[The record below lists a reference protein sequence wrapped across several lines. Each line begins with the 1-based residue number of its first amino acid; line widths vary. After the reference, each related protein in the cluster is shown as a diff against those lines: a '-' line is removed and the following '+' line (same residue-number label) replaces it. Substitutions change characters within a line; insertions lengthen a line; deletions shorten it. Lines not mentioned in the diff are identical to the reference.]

1 MKKFLALLLSAA
13 LLLGLCACAA
23 PAESDPDYSGQ
34 TLAGKITALSGS
46 TATLRLGQLLES
58 VSQSP
63 AGEAPTGEPPE
74 MPSGEA
80 PTGEA
85 PEMPSGEAPTG
96 EPPEMPSGEA
106 PTGEPPEMPSGEAP
120 TGEPPEKP
128 AGEAPTGEA
137 PSESAPS
144 QTTTTFTPNGETLT
158 VDLSGASVEQD
169 GESASLS
176 ALAVGTVVRLTFGEK
191 NAVQTVEIVP
201 VSSSSVNQGSAA
213 TELTADASI
222 QNASYSSTGDEEN
235 ALRISGAVV
244 ELDGVTVDKS
254 AGSSS
259 SPENGD
265 FYGVNAALLATNG
278 AQVTIRS
285 ATVTSNAQNGN
296 GVFSY
301 GAGTVVRISDSIITT
316 RADNSGGIQTTGGG
330 TTIAEN
336 LTVKT
341 AGSSSAAIRSDRG
354 GGTVSVSGGSYETS
368 GLNSPA
374 VYSTADITVENA
386 SLTATGSEALVIE
399 GKNSIRLNNCTVQG
413 HMSEQGSSADENIHT
428 VMIYQSMSGDAAV
441 GSSSFEMTGGSL
453 TGEAGD
459 LIYVTNT
466 AATISLSGATLVQK
480 DPSGALLRVCGNSGS
495 RGWGTAGQN
504 GAQVTLTA
512 SNQTLEGDIVV
523 DSISS
528 LDLTLKNGSTFQGA
542 LSGSTIALTVEEG
555 STLILTG
562 DSTAAS
568 IEGSGTIQLN
578 GYTLTL
584 ADGTV
589 LR

>member
-23 PAESDPDYSGQ
+23 PAESETDYSGQ

-46 TATLRLGQLLES
+46 TATLRLGELTES
-58 VSQSP
+58 
-63 AGEAPTGEPPE
+63 
-74 MPSGEA
+74 SGQ
-80 PTGEA
+80 TSSGEA
-85 PEMPSGEAPTG
+85 PEMPSGEAPSG
-96 EPPEMPSGEA
+96 EAPEMPSGE
-106 PTGEPPEMPSGEAP
+106 TPSGEAP
-120 TGEPPEKP
+120 SG
-128 AGEAPTGEA
+128 
-137 PSESAPS
+137 SAPS

-158 VDLSGASVEQD
+158 VDLSGASVEQA

-201 VSSSSVNQGSAA
+201 VSSSSVDQGSAA

-222 QNASYSSTGDEEN
+222 QNATYSSAGDEEN

-244 ELDGVTVDKS
+244 ELDRITVDKS

-301 GAGTVVRISDSIITT
+301 GTGTVVRISDSTITT

-330 TTIAEN
+330 TTLAEN

-341 AGSSSAAIRSDRG
+341 AGSPSAAIRSDRG

-374 VYSTADITVENA
+374 VYSTAA
-386 SLTATGSEALVIE
+386 SL
-399 GKNSIRLNNCTVQG
+399 
-413 HMSEQGSSADENIHT
+413 
-428 VMIYQSMSGDAAV
+428 
-441 GSSSFEMTGGSL
+441 
-453 TGEAGD
+453 
-459 LIYVTNT
+459 
-466 AATISLSGATLVQK
+466 
-480 DPSGALLRVCGNSGS
+480 
-495 RGWGTAGQN
+495 
-504 GAQVTLTA
+504 
-512 SNQTLEGDIVV
+512 
-523 DSISS
+523 
-528 LDLTLKNGSTFQGA
+528 
-542 LSGSTIALTVEEG
+542 
-555 STLILTG
+555 
-562 DSTAAS
+562 
-568 IEGSGTIQLN
+568 EGSGTIQLN

>member
-1 MKKFLALLLSAA
+1 MKKFLALLLSDA

-23 PAESDPDYSGQ
+23 PAESETDYSGQ

-63 AGEAPTGEPPE
+63 
-74 MPSGEA
+74 
-80 PTGEA
+80 
-85 PEMPSGEAPTG
+85 SGEAPTG

-106 PTGEPPEMPSGEAP
+106 PTGEPPEMPSGEDP
-120 TGEPPEKP
+120 TGEPPEMP
-128 AGEAPTGEA
+128 SGEAPTGEA
-137 PSESAPS
+137 PEMPSGEAPSGSAPS

-169 GESASLS
+169 GENASLS

-191 NAVQTVEIVP
+191 NAVQTVEIIP
-201 VSSSSVNQGSAA
+201 VSSSLVDQGSAA
-213 TELTADASI
+213 AELTADASI

-244 ELDGVTVDKS
+244 DLDGVIVDKS
-254 AGSSS
+254 AGASS

-301 GAGTVVRISDSIITT
+301 GAGTVVRISDSTITT

-341 AGSSSAAIRSDRG
+341 TGSSSAAIRSDRG

-374 VYSTADITVENA
+374 VYSTAAITVENA

-399 GKNSIRLNNCTVQG
+399 GKNSITLNNCTVSG

-466 AATISLSGATLVQK
+466 AAAISLSGATLVQK
-480 DPSGALLRVCGNSGS
+480 DSSGALLRVCGNSGS

-528 LDLTLKNGSTFQGA
+528 LDLTLKNGSTFQGT

-568 IEGSGTIQLN
+568 LEGSGTIRLN
-578 GYTLTL
+578 GYTITL

>member
-23 PAESDPDYSGQ
+23 PAESETDYSGQ

-63 AGEAPTGEPPE
+63 
-74 MPSGEA
+74 
-80 PTGEA
+80 
-85 PEMPSGEAPTG
+85 SGEAPTG
-96 EPPEMPSGEA
+96 EPPEMPSDEA
-106 PTGEPPEMPSGEAP
+106 PIGEPPEKPSGEAP

-128 AGEAPTGEA
+128 SGEAPTGEPPEKPSGETPSGEA
-137 PSESAPS
+137 PSGSAPS

-158 VDLSGASVEQD
+158 VDLSGALVEQD

-176 ALAVGTVVRLTFGEK
+176 VLAVGTTL
-191 NAVQTVEIVP
+191 
-201 VSSSSVNQGSAA
+201 
-213 TELTADASI
+213 
-222 QNASYSSTGDEEN
+222 
-235 ALRISGAVV
+235 
-244 ELDGVTVDKS
+244 
-254 AGSSS
+254 
-259 SPENGD
+259 
-265 FYGVNAALLATNG
+265 
-278 AQVTIRS
+278 
-285 ATVTSNAQNGN
+285 
-296 GVFSY
+296 
-301 GAGTVVRISDSIITT
+301 
-316 RADNSGGIQTTGGG
+316 
-330 TTIAEN
+330 AEN

-341 AGSSSAAIRSDRG
+341 AGSSTAAIRSDRG

-374 VYSTADITVENA
+374 VYSTAAITVENA
-386 SLTATGSEALVIE
+386 TLTATGSEALVIE
-399 GKNSIRLNNCTVQG
+399 GKNSITLNNCTVSG

-528 LDLTLKNGSTFQGA
+528 LDLTLKNGSTFRGT

-568 IEGSGTIQLN
+568 LEGSGTIQLN

>member
-23 PAESDPDYSGQ
+23 PAESETDYSGQ

-63 AGEAPTGEPPE
+63 
-74 MPSGEA
+74 
-80 PTGEA
+80 
-85 PEMPSGEAPTG
+85 SGEAPTG
-96 EPPEMPSGEA
+96 EPPELPSGEA
-106 PTGEPPEMPSGEAP
+106 PS
-120 TGEPPEKP
+120 GEPPEKP
-128 AGEAPTGEA
+128 AGEAPTGEPPEKPSGEA
-137 PSESAPS
+137 PEMPSGETPSGEAPS

-176 ALAVGTVVRLTFGEK
+176 DLAVGTVVRLTFGEK

-201 VSSSSVNQGSAA
+201 VSSSLVDQGSAA
-213 TELTADASI
+213 ELTADAFI
-222 QNASYSSTGDEEN
+222 QNATYSSAGDEEN

-254 AGSSS
+254 AGASSR
-259 SPENGD
+259 PENGD

-301 GAGTVVRISDSIITT
+301 GTGTVVRISDSTITT
-316 RADNSGGIQTTGGG
+316 RADNSGGLQTTGGG
-330 TTIAEN
+330 TTLAEN

-374 VYSTADITVENA
+374 VYSTAAITVENA

-399 GKNSIRLNNCTVQG
+399 GKNSITLNNCTVSG

-466 AATISLSGATLVQK
+466 AAAISLSGATLVQK

-495 RGWGTAGQN
+495 RGWGAAGQN

-528 LDLTLKNGSTFQGA
+528 LDLTLKNGSTFRGT

-568 IEGSGTIQLN
+568 LEGSGTIRLN
-578 GYTLTL
+578 GYTITL

>member
-13 LLLGLCACAA
+13 LLLGLCACSA
-23 PAESDPDYSGQ
+23 PAESETDYSGQ

-63 AGEAPTGEPPE
+63 SGEAPTGEPPE

-96 EPPEMPSGEA
+96 EA
-106 PTGEPPEMPSGEAP
+106 PEMPSGEAP

-128 AGEAPTGEA
+128 SGEAPTGEA
-137 PSESAPS
+137 PSGSAPAAQS
-144 QTTTTFTPNGETLT
+144 GSTFTPNGEILT
-158 VDLSGASVEQD
+158 VDLSGAAFEKN
-169 GESASLS
+169 GESAALS
-176 ALAVGTVVRLTFGEK
+176 DLAVGTVVRLTFGEK

-201 VSSSSVNQGSAA
+201 VSSSSVDQGSAA

-222 QNASYSSTGDEEN
+222 QNASYSSAGDEEN

-244 ELDGVTVDKS
+244 ELDGITVDKS

-301 GAGTVVRISDSIITT
+301 GTGTVVRISDSTITT
-316 RADNSGGIQTTGGG
+316 QADNSGGIQTTGGG
-330 TTIAEN
+330 TTLAEN

-374 VYSTADITVENA
+374 VYSTAA
-386 SLTATGSEALVIE
+386 SL
-399 GKNSIRLNNCTVQG
+399 
-413 HMSEQGSSADENIHT
+413 
-428 VMIYQSMSGDAAV
+428 
-441 GSSSFEMTGGSL
+441 
-453 TGEAGD
+453 
-459 LIYVTNT
+459 
-466 AATISLSGATLVQK
+466 
-480 DPSGALLRVCGNSGS
+480 
-495 RGWGTAGQN
+495 
-504 GAQVTLTA
+504 
-512 SNQTLEGDIVV
+512 
-523 DSISS
+523 
-528 LDLTLKNGSTFQGA
+528 
-542 LSGSTIALTVEEG
+542 
-555 STLILTG
+555 
-562 DSTAAS
+562 
-568 IEGSGTIQLN
+568 EGSGTIRLN
-578 GYTLTL
+578 GYTITL

>member
-1 MKKFLALLLSAA
+1 
-13 LLLGLCACAA
+13 
-23 PAESDPDYSGQ
+23 
-34 TLAGKITALSGS
+34 
-46 TATLRLGQLLES
+46 
-58 VSQSP
+58 
-63 AGEAPTGEPPE
+63 

-80 PTGEA
+80 P
-85 PEMPSGEAPTG
+85 SG
-96 EPPEMPSGEA
+96 
-106 PTGEPPEMPSGEAP
+106 
-120 TGEPPEKP
+120 
-128 AGEAPTGEA
+128 
-137 PSESAPS
+137 SAPS

-169 GESASLS
+169 GENASLS
-176 ALAVGTVVRLTFGEK
+176 DLAVGTVVRLTFGEK

-201 VSSSSVNQGSAA
+201 VSSSLVDQESAA
-213 TELTADASI
+213 TELTADAFI

-244 ELDGVTVDKS
+244 DLDGVIVDKS
-254 AGSSS
+254 AGASS

-301 GAGTVVRISDSIITT
+301 GAGTVVRISDSTITT
-316 RADNSGGIQTTGGG
+316 RADNSGGLQTTGGG
-330 TTIAEN
+330 TTLAEN

-374 VYSTADITVENA
+374 VYSTAAITVENA

-399 GKNSIRLNNCTVQG
+399 GKNSITLNNCTVSG

-466 AATISLSGATLVQK
+466 AAAISLSGATLVQK
-480 DPSGALLRVCGNSGS
+480 DSSGALLRVCGNSGS

-528 LDLTLKNGSTFQGA
+528 LDLTLKNGSTFQGT

-568 IEGSGTIQLN
+568 LEGSGTIRLN

>member
-13 LLLGLCACAA
+13 LLLGLCACAV
-23 PAESDPDYSGQ
+23 PAESETDYSGQ

-46 TATLRLGQLLES
+46 TATLRLGELTES
-58 VSQSP
+58 SGQTSS
-63 AGEAPTGEPPE
+63 GEAPEMPSGEAPSGEAPE

-85 PEMPSGEAPTG
+85 PEMPSGEASTG
-96 EPPEMPSGEA
+96 EPPEKPSGEA
-106 PTGEPPEMPSGEAP
+106 PTGEPPEMPSGETP
-120 TGEPPEKP
+120 S
-128 AGEAPTGEA
+128 GEA
-137 PSESAPS
+137 PSGSAPS

-158 VDLSGASVEQD
+158 VDLSGAAVEKN
-169 GESASLS
+169 GESAALS
-176 ALAVGTVVRLTFGEK
+176 DLAVGTVVRLTFGEK

-201 VSSSSVNQGSAA
+201 VSSSSVDQGSAA
-213 TELTADASI
+213 TELTADATI

-244 ELDGVTVDKS
+244 ELDGITVDKS

-301 GAGTVVRISDSIITT
+301 GTGTVVRISDSTITT
-316 RADNSGGIQTTGGG
+316 RADNSGGLQTTGGG
-330 TTIAEN
+330 TTLAEN

-374 VYSTADITVENA
+374 VYSTAAITVENA

-399 GKNSIRLNNCTVQG
+399 GKNSITLNNCTVSG

-466 AATISLSGATLVQK
+466 AAISLSGATLVQK
-480 DPSGALLRVCGNSGS
+480 DSSGALLRVCGNSGS
-495 RGWGTAGQN
+495 RGWGAAGQN

-528 LDLTLKNGSTFQGA
+528 LDLTLKNGSTFQGT

-568 IEGSGTIQLN
+568 LEGSGTIRLN

>member
-74 MPSGEA
+74 MPSGE
-80 PTGEA
+80 T
-85 PEMPSGEAPTG
+85 PTG
-96 EPPEMPSGEA
+96 EPPEK
-106 PTGEPPEMPSGEAP
+106 PSGEAP

-128 AGEAPTGEA
+128 AGETPTGEA
-137 PSESAPS
+137 PSGSAPS

-176 ALAVGTVVRLTFGEK
+176 DLAVGTVVRLTFGEK

-244 ELDGVTVDKS
+244 ELDGITVDKS

-301 GAGTVVRISDSIITT
+301 GAGTVVRISDSTITT

-399 GKNSIRLNNCTVQG
+399 GKNSIRLNNCTVLG

-466 AATISLSGATLVQK
+466 AAAISLSGATLVQK

-562 DSTAAS
+562 NSTAAS

>member
-23 PAESDPDYSGQ
+23 PAESETDYSGQ

-63 AGEAPTGEPPE
+63 
-74 MPSGEA
+74 
-80 PTGEA
+80 
-85 PEMPSGEAPTG
+85 SGEAPTG
-96 EPPEMPSGEA
+96 EPPEMPSDEA
-106 PTGEPPEMPSGEAP
+106 PIGEPPEKPSGEAP

-128 AGEAPTGEA
+128 SGETPSGEA
-137 PSESAPS
+137 PSGSAPS

-158 VDLSGASVEQD
+158 VDLSGALVEQD

-176 ALAVGTVVRLTFGEK
+176 VLAVGTVVRLTFGEK
-191 NAVQTVEIVP
+191 NAVQTVEIIP
-201 VSSSSVNQGSAA
+201 VSSSLVDQGSAA
-213 TELTADASI
+213 AELTADASI
-222 QNASYSSTGDEEN
+222 QNASYSSAGDEEN

-244 ELDGVTVDKS
+244 ELEGVTVDKS
-254 AGSSS
+254 AGASS

-285 ATVTSNAQNGN
+285 ATVISNAQNGN

-301 GAGTVVRISDSIITT
+301 GTGTVVRISDSTITT
-316 RADNSGGIQTTGGG
+316 RADNSGGLQTTGGG
-330 TTIAEN
+330 TTLAEN

-374 VYSTADITVENA
+374 VYSTAAITVENA
-386 SLTATGSEALVIE
+386 TLTATGSEALVIE
-399 GKNSIRLNNCTVQG
+399 GKNSITLNNCTVSG

-528 LDLTLKNGSTFQGA
+528 LDLTLKNGSTFQGT

-568 IEGSGTIQLN
+568 LEGSGTIRLN
-578 GYTLTL
+578 GYTITL